1 MNILT
6 DGELPKIIEVI
17 NYLGSDLVEW
27 LEYINN
33 LVSMVGVPGFVIVL
47 WAVMPLVLTVLL
59 ITVMSIGAKQSRQN
73 NKAFTKQM
81 ESLTIAINHLSDKVL
96 DPPMNLEDSMDYFY
110 LVMKDHVMQKLRY
123 LGDILR
129 ANSIHVRE
137 KQITKNIE
145 NEFRSITT
153 KEANKLS
160 RKKSVCGDM
169 GKVLQEN
176 LDWDLFLQEVYD
188 LFFAPRDEN
197 VNNPDHLKIKDIEK
211 VMHGKIDLLAKII
224 EDNGVHN

>member
-1 MNILT
+1 MN
-6 DGELPKIIEVI
+6 
-17 NYLGSDLVEW
+17 W
-27 LEYINN
+27 LEY
-33 LVSMVGVPGFVIVL
+33 LKEMVGMVGVPGVVVVL
-47 WAVMPLVLTVLL
+47 WSVMPLLLTVLL
-59 ITVMSIGAKQSRQN
+59 ITVISIGARQSRQN
-73 NKAFTKQM
+73 NKAFNKQM

-96 DPPMNLEDSMDYFY
+96 DPPMNLEDSLDYFY
-110 LVMKDHVMQKLRY
+110 LVLKDHVIQKLRY

-129 ANSIHVRE
+129 ANSIHIRE
-137 KQITKNIE
+137 RQIKKNIE

-176 LDWDLFLQEVYD
+176 LDWDLFLKEVYD

-211 VMHGKIDLLAKII
+211 VMHGKIDLLSKII